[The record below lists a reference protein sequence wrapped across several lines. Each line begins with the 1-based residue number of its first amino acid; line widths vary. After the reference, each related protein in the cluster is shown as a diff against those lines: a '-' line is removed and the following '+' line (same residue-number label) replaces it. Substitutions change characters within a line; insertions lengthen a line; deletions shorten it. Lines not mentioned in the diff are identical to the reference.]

1 MKTFYEDL
9 SQFSKKEQFR
19 KTQLFEET
27 VRKDKLM
34 HVLLVATFRNNLNSY
49 VVHNFDKQKAG
60 KVNGT
65 LM

>member
-1 MKTFYEDL
+1 
-9 SQFSKKEQFR
+9 
-19 KTQLFEET
+19 
-27 VRKDKLM
+27 M

-65 LM
+65 LMRITKQVN